1 MSADAEKFLQF
12 VLHEPYQLA
21 LTSEEMERV
30 RVLPII
36 ERFYDMRTLIMEEER
51 SRPADIFIGS
61 GWALCHKSMANGQ
74 RVVTD
79 FLLRGD
85 LVNGNT
91 ASGKVHRSLETATV
105 VQTFELQRPRLA
117 SQPRPVAD
125 IILRLMARN
134 FDIAAEHFANASRRP
149 PLERLAFLFLEM
161 AHRHEQSG
169 LGSGDNY
176 EFPFTQRDI
185 ADALGLTAIH
195 TNRLL
200 RMLRE
205 RQLLSFRHSTVEL
218 TDRRSLA
225 QMSLFDPQYLAL

>member
-1 MSADAEKFLQF
+1 VSADAEKFLQF
-12 VLHEPYQLA
+12 MLREPYQLA

-30 RVLPII
+30 RALPII
-36 ERFYDMRTLIMEEER
+36 ERFYEPRTLVMEEER

-61 GWALCHKSMANGQ
+61 GWALCHRSMASGQ

-85 LVNGNT
+85 LVNGNM
-91 ASGKVHRSLETATV
+91 AAGKVYRSLETATV

-134 FDIAAEHFANASRRP
+134 FDIAAEHFANASRRA

-161 AHRHEQSG
+161 AYRHEQSG
-169 LGSGDNY
+169 LGAGDNF
-176 EFPFTQRDI
+176 EFPFTQRDL

-195 TNRLL
+195 INRLL
-200 RMLRE
+200 RLLRE
-205 RQLLSFRHSTVEL
+205 RHLLSFRHSTVEL
-218 TDRRSLA
+218 TDRRNLA
-225 QMSLFDPQYLAL
+225 QISHFDPQYLVL